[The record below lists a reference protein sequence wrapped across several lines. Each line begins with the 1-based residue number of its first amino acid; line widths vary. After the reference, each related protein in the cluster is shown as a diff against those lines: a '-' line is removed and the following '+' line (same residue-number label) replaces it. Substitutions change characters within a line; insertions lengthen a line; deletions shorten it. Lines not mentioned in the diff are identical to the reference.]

1 MTAMSTLEKH
11 EQARVAAPVA
21 HAMESTMTIR
31 RIGLACVM
39 AVVAHGIACA
49 SDAPIVSDV
58 AMVQADNRLVTISY
72 MLTGAPGIV
81 TLDIETNAVVNGVST
96 WTSIGGS
103 NVTHVTGDACK
114 LVQNSASETRK
125 IYWAPDKSWPDH
137 RIVSPDKIRAVVKA
151 VSTNTPPDYMVCNL
165 IDGTR
170 FYYDTAEQ
178 LPGGIDSDDYRKHL
192 FVMRKIHAKGK
203 TFRMCTAKSQAG
215 YMSLY
220 DTPHLVGFTHDY
232 YMGVFEVTQWQW
244 RYAMSKISGVAA
256 AKLDP
261 SYFKG
266 DLLPVE
272 RFIPPDSNLW
282 GSLPGPTKTE
292 GGEYIDN
299 WSLGNNNTFVGKM
312 RTLTGLG
319 EKLHSP
325 TEAQWEF
332 ACRAGTSTAYSDGTE
347 YVNNEETMATTLS
360 KIARYAYNAYTDNGD
375 GTITT
380 NGTARVGSYAPNPWG
395 LYDMHGN
402 VAEWC
407 RDYRGWEI
415 MGLYTDQ
422 TKVYVDPTGP
432 AKVDDTNNKTC
443 VTTHFTFRGGG
454 WMDSSKPCQS
464 GYRGGSGNC
473 WGNDLKRQKIGC
485 RLCFTIFDE

>member
-1 MTAMSTLEKH
+1 MAKLRKNSFCILHSALCIAFAALAAKAGEVPTVLNVSMS
-11 EQARVAAPVA
+11 QA
-21 HAMESTMTIR
+21 EN
-31 RIGLACVM
+31 RI
-39 AVVAHGIACA
+39 
-49 SDAPIVSDV
+49 
-58 AMVQADNRLVTISY
+58 VTVSY

-81 TLDIETNAVVNGVST
+81 TLDIQTNSVVNGETV
-96 WTSIGGS
+96 WTSIGS
-103 NVTHVTGDACK
+103 DNISHVTGDACR
-114 LVQNSASETRK
+114 LVPNSDTRTNK
-125 IYWAPDKSWPDH
+125 IYWAAAKAWPDH
-137 RIVSPDKIRAVVKA
+137 RLVPPNRIRAVVKA
-151 VSTNTPPDYMVCNL
+151 VSTNSPPDYMVCNL

-170 FYYDTAEQ
+170 FYYDSEGQ

-215 YMSLY
+215 YDSRY

-244 RYAMSKISGVAA
+244 QYAMNKISNISAGRV
-256 AKLDP
+256 DP

-272 RFIPPDSNLW
+272 SFIPPDSYLW
-282 GSLPGPTKTE
+282 VGGHGPTKTE
-292 GGEYIDN
+292 SGEYIGD
-299 WSLGNNNTFVGKM
+299 WSVGGSRCFVGQM

-347 YVNNEETMATTLS
+347 YVANEATMATTLS

-407 RDYRGWEI
+407 RDYRGWNAMAI
-415 MGLYTDQ
+415 YSDV
-422 TKVYVDPTGP
+422 TKVYVDPLGP
-432 AKVDDTNNKTC
+432 ANGDTEC
-443 VTTHFTFRGGG
+443 ITTHFSFRGGG
-454 WMDSSKPCQS
+454 WMDAAKLCQS
-464 GYRGGSGNC
+464 GHRGSSGNC
-473 WGNDLKRQKIGC
+473 WGSDLRRQKIGC

>member
-1 MTAMSTLEKH
+1 MKAKSTQKH
-11 EQARVAAPVA
+11 KKALLAISLARAI
-21 HAMESTMTIR
+21 ESITGSR
-31 RIGLACVM
+31 RIGLAFILAAM
-39 AVVAHGIACA
+39 TIGHGIAYA
-49 SDAPIVSDV
+49 SDAPIVTNV
-58 AMVQADNRLVTISY
+58 TMVQANNRLVTISY

-81 TLDIETNAVVNGVST
+81 TLDIETNAVVNGVAT
-96 WTSIGGS
+96 WTSIGGT
-103 NVTHVTGDACK
+103 NITHVTGDAFK
-114 LVQNSASETRK
+114 LVQDSASEKRK
-125 IYWAPDKSWPDH
+125 IYWASDKSWPDH

-165 IDGTR
+165 KDGTR
-170 FYYDTAEQ
+170 FYYDTVEQ

-215 YMSLY
+215 YVRDY

-244 RYAMSKISGVAA
+244 KNAMSNINNVSASRY
-256 AKLDP
+256 DP

-272 RFIPPDSNLW
+272 SFSPPDSSLW
-282 GSLPGPTKTE
+282 GGTLPGPTKTE
-292 GGEYIDN
+292 DGEYIDN
-299 WSLGNNNTFVGKM
+299 WSVGSGNCFIKQM

-347 YVNNEETMATTLS
+347 YVNNEATMATTLS
-360 KIARYAYNAYTDNGD
+360 KIARYSYNAYTDNGD

-402 VAEWC
+402 VSEWC
-407 RDYRGWEI
+407 RDFRGFGALEI
-415 MGLYTDQ
+415 YSDA

-432 AKVDDTNNKTC
+432 VKDLDPQSKY
-443 VTTHFTFRGGG
+443 THFSFRGGG
-454 WMDSSKPCQS
+454 WMDAAKLCQS
-464 GYRGGSGNC
+464 GYRGSSGNC
-473 WGNDLKRQKIGC
+473 WGSDLKRQKIGC

>member
-1 MTAMSTLEKH
+1 MKLQNTLLPLAAITAM
-11 EQARVAAPVA
+11 
-21 HAMESTMTIR
+21 
-31 RIGLACVM
+31 
-39 AVVAHGIACA
+39 AHGAVHA
-49 SDAPIVSDV
+49 GNAPIVTNV
-58 AMVQADNRLVTISY
+58 AMSQAENRIVTVSY

-81 TLDIETNAVVNGVST
+81 TLDIETNAVVNGETV
-96 WTSIGGS
+96 WTSIGAD
-103 NVTHVTGDACK
+103 NVSHVTGDACR
-114 LVQNSASETRK
+114 LVPNSDTRTNK
-125 IYWAPDKSWPDH
+125 IYWAAAKSWPDH
-137 RIVSPDKIRAVVKA
+137 RIDTPNKIRAVVKA

-170 FYYDTAEQ
+170 FYYDSEGQ

-215 YMSLY
+215 YMKDY

-244 RYAMSKISGVAA
+244 KYAMEKISGITA

-266 DLLPVE
+266 DLRPVE
-272 RFIPPDSNLW
+272 TFSPPDNNLW
-282 GSLPGPTKTE
+282 GGSLPGPTKTAD
-292 GGEYIDN
+292 GEYLVN
-299 WSLGNNNTFVGKM
+299 WSAGGGNCFVKRM
-312 RTLTGLG
+312 RALTGLG
-319 EKLHSP
+319 ETLHSP

-332 ACRAGTSTAYSDGTE
+332 ACRAGTSTAYSDGNE
-347 YVNNEETMATTLS
+347 YVANEATMATTLT
-360 KIARYAYNAYTDNGD
+360 KIARYAYNAFTDNGD

-407 RDYRGWEI
+407 RDFRGWNAMAIYADE
-415 MGLYTDQ
+415 
-422 TKVYVDPTGP
+422 TKVYVDPQGP
-432 AKVDDTNNKTC
+432 VSGDPQC
-443 VTTHFTFRGGG
+443 ITTHYPFRGGG
-454 WMDSSKPCQS
+454 WMDSSKACQS

-473 WGNDLKRQKIGC
+473 WGSDLKRQKIGC
-485 RLCFTIFDE
+485 RLSYTIYED